1 MESPPA
7 ATPHGAEVA
16 PDPSADVSGADVSGA
31 GPGLF
36 LPPTATRTGLTPVP
50 ETVQRRLDQLRADP
64 TVTAVQAV
72 RLPPDFDEAAFAA
85 QVPPPAF
92 NAFPDVPLAVTDW
105 TVSGIGP
112 GDALLGRLR
121 DHGDTLILMPKG
133 GGLTGR
139 VSVDGEM
146 ITIEPV
152 GDGWHLSIRRSPRSL
167 PPDH

>member
-7 ATPHGAEVA
+7 ATPPTAEAA
-16 PDPSADVSGADVSGA
+16 PDPSAEDSGADGS

-36 LPPTATRTGLTPVP
+36 LPPTATRTGLTPMP
-50 ETVQRRLDQLRADP
+50 ETVQRRIDQLRADP

-72 RLPPDFDEAAFAA
+72 RLPPDFDEDAFAA

-92 NAFPDVPLAVTDW
+92 NAFPDVPLEVTDW
-105 TVSGIGP
+105 TVTQVGP

-146 ITIEPV
+146 ITIEPL

-167 PPDH
+167 PKEH